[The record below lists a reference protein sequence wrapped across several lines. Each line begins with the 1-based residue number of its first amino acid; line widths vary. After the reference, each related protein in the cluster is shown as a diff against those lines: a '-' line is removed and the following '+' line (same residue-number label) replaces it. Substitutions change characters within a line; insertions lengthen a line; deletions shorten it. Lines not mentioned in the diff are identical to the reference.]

1 MSARRVLEKILA
13 GSRNIRFEDVC
24 RLARALG
31 FTLDRTRGSHHIF
44 EHDRVPGLRLNL
56 QPAKN
61 GQAKIYQIR
70 QLLDAM
76 ETNGLR
82 LDDES

>member
-1 MSARRVLEKILA
+1 MNSRRVLEKILA
-13 GSRNIRFEDVC
+13 GSRNIRFEDAC
-24 RLARALG
+24 RLAKSLG
-31 FTLDRTRGSHHIF
+31 FRLDRTRGSHHIF
-44 EHDRVPGLRLNL
+44 EHDRLANLRLNL
-56 QPAKN
+56 QPDKN

>member
-1 MSARRVLEKILA
+1 MKARRILEKILA
-13 GSRNIRFEDVC
+13 GSRNIRFEDAC
-24 RLARALG
+24 RLAKGLG

-44 EHDRVPGLRLNL
+44 VHDRVPGLQLNL
-56 QPAKN
+56 QPDKS
-61 GQAKIYQIR
+61 GQAKVYQIR

-82 LDDES
+82 LYDEI

>member
-1 MSARRVLEKILA
+1 MKPRRILEKILA
-13 GSRNIRFEDVC
+13 GSHNIRFEEAC
-24 RLARALG
+24 RLAKGLG
-31 FTLDRTRGSHHIF
+31 FALDRTRGSHHIF
-44 EHDRVPGLRLNL
+44 VHGRVPGLRLNL
-56 QPAKN
+56 QPDKS
-61 GQAKIYQIR
+61 GQAKMYQIR

>member
-1 MSARRVLEKILA
+1 MKPRRVLEKILG

-24 RLARALG
+24 RLAKGLG
-31 FTLDRTRGSHHIF
+31 FELDRINGSHHIF
-44 EHDRVPGLRLNL
+44 VHRKVSSLRLNL
-56 QPAKN
+56 QPDKR

-76 ETNGLR
+76 ETNGIGLH
-82 LDDES
+82 DEI